1 MGLPPCGE
9 VAIIQKSSGRIIS
22 LNPPKTD
29 EPVPPSRLVPAVPR
43 DAETIV
49 LKCLQKDA
57 ARRYP
62 AAEALAEDLR
72 RFLED
77 RPIRARRVSSAERLL
92 RWGRR
97 NKLVAGLLAGLL
109 VTLVAGFVVSTT
121 QWIRAEANAARA
133 DANAAREAGL
143 SAKYAREL
151 YTSDMFAIQ
160 QAWEAGNVIEMEKLL
175 LRHIPSEAGQ
185 DDWRGFEWDVFWRHH
200 QRAQSIRTFPISDVL
215 WRMAATPDGQTL
227 AALVH
232 VHAPDPA
239 DE

>member
-77 RPIRARRVSSAERLL
+77 RPIRARRVSAAERLL

-97 NKLVAGLLAGLL
+97 NKLVAGLLASLL
-109 VTLVAGFVVSTT
+109 VTLVAGFIVSTS
-121 QWIRAEANAARA
+121 QWIRAEASA
-133 DANAAREAGL
+133 DQLAQQ
-143 SAKYAREL
+143 L
-151 YTSDMFAIQ
+151 YTSDMSEVQ
-160 QAWEAGNVIEMEKLL
+160 RLDEAGNVGRMGKLL
-175 LRHIPSEAGQ
+175 ARHFPRTGKT
-185 DDWRGFEWDVFWRHH
+185 DWRGFEWYVFWR
-200 QRAQSIRTFPISDVL
+200 RYQSVQPLRTLPMQGGIWDF
-215 WRMAATPDGQTL
+215 AATPDGQTV
-227 AALVH
+227 AAW
-232 VHAPDPA
+232 
-239 DE
+239 